1 MGTAGGN
8 AVIARLW
15 DGVRDRLL
23 ASAPGVVRLRLRPSG
38 VLGIVVT
45 VAVLAPLGQ
54 PLPSI
59 LVAAIGAMMSAFTVN
74 DPRPRQ
80 QAMTLLLAVFD
91 GACSMSVAAL
101 GLAAP
106 PLNSIVFIL
115 LIFVAV
121 YAQRFGSRGVA
132 LGSMAFFLF

>member
-15 DGVRDRLL
+15 DGVRDRLV
-23 ASAPGVVRLRLRPSG
+23 ASDPGFVRLRLGLSA

-45 VAVLAPLGQ
+45 VAGLAPLGQ

-59 LVAAIGAMMSAFTVN
+59 LVAAIAALMSAFTVN
-74 DPRPRQ
+74 DPTPRQ
-80 QAMTLLLAVFD
+80 QAVTLLLALIV
-91 GACSMSVAAL
+91 GACAMTVASL
-101 GLAAP
+101 GTAAP
-106 PLNSIVFIL
+106 PLSSTVFIL

-121 YAQRFGSRGVA
+121 YAQRFGSRG
-132 LGSMAFFLF
+132 